1 MNLSVEQFVL
11 PLLKNYEH
19 GGNDQNKAQN
29 VIPLYLL
36 VEIQHR
42 ENREHGKRYDFLDGL
57 QLHRAELI
65 GSNAIGGDLKAI
77 FKERDPPTDEDYF
90 EQGRLPVLQVAV
102 PGECHENV

>member
-1 MNLSVEQFVL
+1 MNLSVERFVL
-11 PLLKNYEH
+11 PLPENYEH
-19 GGNDQNKAQN
+19 GGHDQNKAQN

-42 ENREHGKRYDFLDGL
+42 EDRENGEGYDFLDCL
-57 QLHRAELI
+57 ELHRAEFV

-77 FKERDPPTDEDYF
+77 FKERDAPTDEDDF
-90 EQGRLPVLQVAV
+90 EQGSLPVLQVAV